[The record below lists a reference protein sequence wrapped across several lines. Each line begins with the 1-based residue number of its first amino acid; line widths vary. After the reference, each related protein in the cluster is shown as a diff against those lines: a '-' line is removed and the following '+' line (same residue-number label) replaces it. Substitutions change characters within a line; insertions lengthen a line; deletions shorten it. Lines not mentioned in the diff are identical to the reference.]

1 MTYKQFQKLQQ
12 AITNCKGDTIQLQ
25 KVLNETF
32 EGGKYA
38 NVKGL
43 SDYIKNNSVLNKD
56 SINSLINNQI
66 NENIAAQAV
75 GFKGVNDAITHYN
88 TLLIEGK
95 GNEDGFTQAVLN
107 HNTKFAAYLANLN
120 GTNASLGGYAKY
132 LVAVKAKTIGL
143 TVATTALNAAISW
156 GVSALAGLIISG
168 LSSAVN
174 YTKNMRE
181 NVEKLTTTYQDNVKT
196 LNTNKETLDS
206 VKEQYTTLSRG
217 VDSLGNNV
225 SLTTDQYKEYNKI
238 SNQIA
243 DMFPSLVT
251 GWDEQGNAILS
262 CKDNI
267 EKLND
272 AYRQAEINNAN
283 SFINNKNS
291 NDIYADWK
299 NQQYGTNGLFKYE
312 RGNSESLYQVKNL
325 LSKTNVDEIIQSVE
339 SDLKSTTGISELIS
353 KEKYYKDLGL
363 NISLNDKVKDFSEK
377 DISSFRN
384 KLKQQQSELEKDIEN
399 SLTST
404 RQLAQSYLIVDS
416 DYDNMTEQGKTIASK
431 FTQGLNEGMSKNDM
445 QSYVS
450 KLTSVLK
457 EESDN
462 PDVKNAFES
471 LFSGSIKDNNLS
483 PEEIKNQVDN
493 YVSIISSYFEK
504 SPIEIKTQLGFDNVD
519 SVAEQY
525 QNIINDAKTKDWNT
539 SALKDAEQSLQD
551 EFNKINSEDFHIGNE
566 FGEKIKDGTIQS
578 VFGNVDMDK
587 RTIIEWSDELKE
599 TYADALASWN
609 YDPEVGGIDTVF
621 GGSERFGEDLNG
633 KGWEV
638 AFTPILPDGT
648 FLSKDTVEEY
658 INQILEEA
666 YADDGKITDSELKEI
681 DIQGRQIGDTF
692 VQGIYAAI
700 DDNEDY
706 ENNGNWAELVGRLMH
721 FSGKKGAVQLAKD
734 TIEEAK
740 ESEENFDWD
749 SWFKEHSINTQE
761 EIDKWKEIATA
772 ANSAEEARRNYTKVT
787 GTFKDNDILDLGT
800 DTKTKLGELS
810 QQLDSIQSAY
820 STLSSAVSEYNSNGS
835 ISIDT
840 MQSVIGL
847 GDNWLD
853 YIDTET
859 GAFTLD
865 QDALNK
871 LTQSRIEDMKQ
882 QALANLA
889 DNVSSIQNETDA
901 NKYLESTNYDTA
913 TSYQELAKAKLIDVE
928 ATLRQKVADGS
939 LSQESYD
946 KIIEK
951 FKADAEKLQKIF
963 DNTSFKLTG
972 DSSIG
977 DSLSGLESHA
987 KVLKTVQEEMEKLN
1001 RISSST
1007 LDSICKAYPE
1017 MNEVAYSYRNGLITE
1032 QELFSQLET
1041 IYENDKNQY
1050 IQSVVDK
1057 SQTDEEFFNAV
1068 MTNYPEL
1075 YNQLSSLYGNDVNNW
1090 SNMEQAKYEIT
1101 QKAIDELSKVWS
1113 DYFKAVRDANGKLTV
1128 QTTGWYD
1135 AGMYSADPDEVE
1147 AMDEEY
1153 NNMYNH
1159 FQSIVDGANAA
1170 VDALDNYS
1178 FKQVSSSINVDW
1190 KGLGKDSSSSS
1201 SGSDSS
1207 SEPSPQDFNW
1217 VEPLLSK
1224 ISKAYDRL
1232 KNKVSDTTR
1241 TWLNRNNALSDSMET
1256 LLSEINAQSDA
1267 YDFYMDRFN
1276 SYDLDG
1282 YYKDQIANGSFN
1294 IETVYDED
1302 LKDAISDCQ
1311 DLYDKAQDAADSVQS
1326 LNIEIRQLAK
1336 SRFDNIQSQF
1346 EEVLG
1351 KVNSIK
1357 DLYSKDNDFL
1367 EEQGWFASTLLNNS
1381 MMEQEQKN
1389 LVKLEQERD
1398 ALTKAL
1404 NSALESGKIEAESE
1418 DWYSMQSAID
1428 DCTSSIYD
1436 AKKALVEY
1444 DNAIRQINWDA
1455 FDRTRD
1461 DVSNLIDETQ
1471 FLVDLLKDEDITDDN
1486 GNMNDNGKAAQAL
1499 IAQKYQLYLN
1509 QAKAY
1514 KDEIFKI
1521 NEELANDPYDKELL
1535 DRKQELIKAQQEAI
1549 NSSISEK
1556 DALKDL
1562 VQEGYDTFLDKLDE
1576 VIQKYK
1582 DLMNQQKDAY
1592 DYEKSIAEKTNAL
1605 NALEK
1610 QYSAVQG
1617 DNSEEGKKNIQQLK
1631 DQINTAKDDL
1641 KDTEYEKLLSDGQAI
1656 LDEFIDNA
1664 KNWLDQRIDEFDI
1677 TMQEII
1683 DQSNENAS
1691 NISQT
1696 ITDTA
1701 ENYGYKLSESMSNI
1715 WSTNA
1720 SNITNGI
1727 NSVLG
1732 DFSNKFVEGNNA
1744 INKVCGD
1751 INAAVQGL
1759 LKNSNDEAQR
1769 VADEIARQQAE
1780 QNANTDGGGS
1790 SDSGDDWSDNWDNS
1804 DSGSS
1809 DDGESDGVNW
1819 IYEEDSY
1826 PKDLLDIE
1834 NSIVDRLK
1842 YNSIASSFGAR
1853 AGYYEQ
1859 ITGDSDYYGTA
1870 EQNIRLLNYLKNNGY
1885 RKGTKSATAGIHRT
1899 DEDGLGSEV
1908 IFSKKYG
1915 TLRKLDTGD
1924 MVFNKDLVEKLWNL
1938 SKGMPNMFVDNLGA
1952 NLPDISN
1959 ISNNLANKV
1968 DVSYGDVSLSFPNVH
1983 NYEDFMKQAQQ
1994 DPKFEKMVQNMTL
2007 GQTLGRNSLS
2017 KLTFR

>member
-1 MTYKQFQKLQQ
+1 MNKFQDWTNGTSDINKYNKALEDSEQKVSDNNSQMEEYQNELSQNKDKLEELQKLQNNGT
-12 AITNCKGDTIQLQ
+12 ITEAQKTEIDNLKYQNALLEEKLQ
-25 KVLNETF
+25 KL
-32 EGGKYA
+32 
-38 NVKGL
+38 
-43 SDYIKNNSVLNKD
+43 KD
-56 SINSLINNQI
+56 I
-66 NENIAAQAV
+66 NEQETKNQAHDAADRFNTEFNEGNDKNQSTNANDVIERVKKTYSNTSPDGESTGINWNAALNGNENDVGVQQLAKIKLATDEYNQAV
-75 GFKGVNDAITHYN
+75 HDLVNGVNDVTEEDVENYKYTLDTLTENFEGNKEKLYN
-88 TLLIEGK
+88 DLT
-95 GNEDGFTQAVLN
+95 DGI
-107 HNTKFAAYLANLN
+107 K
-120 GTNASLGGYAKY
+120 KME
-132 LVAVKAKTIGL
+132 AVKG
-143 TVATTALNAAISW
+143 
-156 GVSALAGLIISG
+156 
-168 LSSAVN
+168 
-174 YTKNMRE
+174 
-181 NVEKLTTTYQDNVKT
+181 
-196 LNTNKETLDS
+196 
-206 VKEQYTTLSRG
+206 
-217 VDSLGNNV
+217 
-225 SLTTDQYKEYNKI
+225 TD
-238 SNQIA
+238 
-243 DMFPSLVT
+243 DF
-251 GWDEQGNAILS
+251 D
-262 CKDNI
+262 
-267 EKLND
+267 
-272 AYRQAEINNAN
+272 
-283 SFINNKNS
+283 
-291 NDIYADWK
+291 
-299 NQQYGTNGLFKYE
+299 QQT
-312 RGNSESLYQVKNL
+312 
-325 LSKTNVDEIIQSVE
+325 
-339 SDLKSTTGISELIS
+339 
-353 KEKYYKDLGL
+353 
-363 NISLNDKVKDFSEK
+363 
-377 DISSFRN
+377 
-384 KLKQQQSELEKDIEN
+384 
-399 SLTST
+399 
-404 RQLAQSYLIVDS
+404 
-416 DYDNMTEQGKTIASK
+416 YDNMQSWLEIFLNYIGEYKKAQETVGLTLTQTINRFKSSEESSLDELK
-431 FTQGLNEGMSKNDM
+431 
-445 QSYVS
+445 QSYQDAID
-450 KLTSVLK
+450 KRNELY
-457 EESDN
+457 
-462 PDVKNAFES
+462 
-471 LFSGSIKDNNLS
+471 SG
-483 PEEIKNQVDN
+483 EN
-493 YVSIISSYFEK
+493 YV
-504 SPIEIKTQLGFDNVD
+504 
-519 SVAEQY
+519 
-525 QNIINDAKTKDWNT
+525 
-539 SALKDAEQSLQD
+539 
-551 EFNKINSEDFHIGNE
+551 
-566 FGEKIKDGTIQS
+566 
-578 VFGNVDMDK
+578 GNVDINNRPVVINDDGSYSTTSTAFQEK
-587 RTIIEWSDELKE
+587 WVGDEENGHYII
-599 TYADALASWN
+599 AH
-609 YDPEVGGIDTVF
+609 
-621 GGSERFGEDLNG
+621 
-633 KGWEV
+633 
-638 AFTPILPDGT
+638 FTPILPDGT
-648 FLSKDTVEEY
+648 VLDEETLNDYIDRILNSDNPMEADKPENGGYGIVYKIDTE
-658 INQILEEA
+658 INGQEINDGNLEDAFGVADAWDVDMHNLQDKMYASEAQI
-666 YADDGKITDSELKEI
+666 KS
-681 DIQGRQIGDTF
+681 QI
-692 VQGIYAAI
+692 
-700 DDNEDY
+700 
-706 ENNGNWAELVGRLMH
+706 
-721 FSGKKGAVQLAKD
+721 
-734 TIEEAK
+734 
-740 ESEENFDWD
+740 ENFEGGIDGSQTIKD
-749 SWFKEHSINTQE
+749 FFDTEGINTQSLINE
-761 EIDKWKEIATA
+761 FNEVTDGITDADEAIQKWNEHKKQASSNPDLTSLLTESDDKSKDKATLADLQSEADLLSTIQKELD
-772 ANSAEEARRNYTKVT
+772 
-787 GTFKDNDILDLGT
+787 DNGRIGV
-800 DTKTKLGELS
+800 
-810 QQLDSIQSAY
+810 
-820 STLSSAVSEYNSNGS
+820 SS
-835 ISIDT
+835 
-840 MQSVIGL
+840 MQSIIKKYPEAKAAL
-847 GDNWLD
+847 SD
-853 YIDTET
+853 YIQ
-859 GAFTLD
+859 G
-865 QDALNK
+865 
-871 LTQSRIEDMKQ
+871 
-882 QALANLA
+882 
-889 DNVSSIQNETDA
+889 
-901 NKYLESTNYDTA
+901 
-913 TSYQELAKAKLIDVE
+913 
-928 ATLRQKVADGS
+928 
-939 LSQESYD
+939 
-946 KIIEK
+946 II
-951 FKADAEKLQKIF
+951 
-963 DNTSFKLTG
+963 S
-972 DSSIG
+972 
-977 DSLSGLESHA
+977 
-987 KVLKTVQEEMEKLN
+987 
-1001 RISSST
+1001 
-1007 LDSICKAYPE
+1007 
-1017 MNEVAYSYRNGLITE
+1017 E

-1075 YNQLSSLYGNDVNNW
+1075 YNQLSSLYENDVNNW
-1090 SNMEQAKYEIT
+1090 SNMEQAKYGIT
-1101 QKAIDELSKVWS
+1101 QNAIDELSKIWS

-1190 KGLGKDSSSSS
+1190 KGMSGYDSSDSSSSS

-1207 SEPSPQDFNW
+1207 PEPSPQDFNW
-1217 VEPLLSK
+1217 VERLLSK

-1232 KNKVSDTTR
+1232 KNKVADTTR

-1294 IETVYDED
+1294 IETVYDEN

-1351 KVNSIK
+1351 KVNSIT
-1357 DLYSKDNDFL
+1357 DLYSKDNDLL
-1367 EEQGWFASTLLNNS
+1367 EEQGWFASTLLNSS

-1404 NSALESGKIEAESE
+1404 NSAMESGKIEAESE

-1461 DVSNLIDETQ
+1461 DVNNLIDETQ

-1514 KDEIFKI
+1514 KDEILKI

-1582 DLMNQQKDAY
+1582 DLMSQQKDAY
-1592 DYEKSIAEKTNAL
+1592 DYEKSIKEKTKAL

-1641 KDTEYEKLLSDGQAI
+1641 KDTEYEKLISDTQAI
-1656 LDEFIDNA
+1656 LDNLTDTT
-1664 KNWLDQRIDEFDI
+1664 KTWLDGRLDSFDV

-1696 ITDTA
+1696 ITSTA

-1744 INKVCGD
+1744 INSVCNS
-1751 INAAVQGL
+1751 INSAVQGL
-1759 LKNSNDEAQR
+1759 LANSNAEAQR

-1780 QNANTDGGGS
+1780 QNANTDGGYSDGGGS

-1809 DDGESDGVNW
+1809 DDGGSDGVNW
-1819 IYEEDSY
+1819 IYSPDDF
-1826 PKDLLDIE
+1826 PKDELDISS
-1834 NSIVDRLK
+1834 SIVDRIK
-1842 YNSIASSFGAR
+1842 WHDYDSSFSAR

-1859 ITGDSDYYGTA
+1859 MGNDDPYYGTS
-1870 EQNIRLLNYLKNNGY
+1870 EQNIQMLEYMKSHGLK
-1885 RKGTKSATAGIHRT
+1885 KGSKSAHSGLTLT

-1915 TLRKLDTGD
+1915 TLRKLDAGD
-1924 MVFNKDLVEKLWNL
+1924 MVFNADQVEKLWNL

-1968 DVSYGDVSLSFPNVH
+1968 DVSYGDVTLSFPNVH
-1983 NYEDFMKQAQQ
+1983 NYEDIMKQMQK
-1994 DPKFEKMVQNMTL
+1994 DPKAEKMIQEMTL